1 VLRLKLEEWN
11 LKILRLLK
19 NEWKDGK
26 VIALDLETSVMD
38 PNNFLTD
45 ELILAV
51 SFAWR
56 SLGEPLEE
64 KGISVKTIILDAENE
79 ESEKELLIK
88 LNEELEELS
97 RSRSKP
103 HGVVGYP
110 LAVVGYNIR
119 QYDIPL
125 LVFKKEKYQKRYN
138 LSLWEIGKIVDVTE
152 LAAII
157 DLYHILKYI
166 LKYMRYKNLEEALSA
181 QEFKHLQLR
190 RTRHLVPTNREEKGK
205 EIYRLWKE
213 SKETLK
219 EYLEGEVY
227 DFLLIAEYLVFGG
240 GHRER

>member
-1 VLRLKLEEWN
+1 MKLEEWN
-11 LKILRLLK
+11 LNILRLLK
-19 NEWKDGK
+19 NEWNDGK
-26 VIALDLETSVMD
+26 VIALDLETSAMD

-56 SLGEPLEE
+56 ASGEPMEE
-64 KGISVKTIILDAENE
+64 KGISVKTKILDNESE
-79 ESEKELLIK
+79 ESEKELLIE
-88 LNEELEELS
+88 LNEEL
-97 RSRSKP
+97 KKFT
-103 HGVVGYP
+103 VVGYP

-138 LSLWEIGKIVDVTE
+138 LSLREIGKIVDVTE

-157 DLYHILKYI
+157 DLYHI

-181 QEFKHLQLR
+181 QEFKHLQLG

-213 SKETLK
+213 NKETLK
-219 EYLEGEVY
+219 EYLEGEVH

-240 GHRER
+240 GQHER

>member
-1 VLRLKLEEWN
+1 LKLEEWN
-11 LKILRLLK
+11 LNILRLLK

-26 VIALDLETSVMD
+26 VIALDMETSAMD

-56 SLGEPLEE
+56 SSGEPMEG
-64 KGISVKTIILDAENE
+64 KGISVKTIILDNESE

-88 LNEELEELS
+88 LNDELKKLT
-97 RSRSKP
+97 
-103 HGVVGYP
+103 
-110 LAVVGYNIR
+110 VVGYNIR

-138 LSLWEIGKIVDVTE
+138 LTLWKIVDVTE

-157 DLYHILKYI
+157 DLYHLLKD
-166 LKYMRYKNLEEALSA
+166 MGYKNLEEALSA
-181 QEFKHLQLR
+181 QEFEHLQLG

-213 SKETLK
+213 NKETLK
-219 EYLEGEVY
+219 EYLEGEVH

>member
-1 VLRLKLEEWN
+1 MWVLRLKLEEWN

-19 NEWKDGK
+19 NDWKDGK
-26 VIALDLETSVMD
+26 VIALDMETSAMD

-56 SLGEPLEE
+56 SSGEPMEE

-88 LNEELEELS
+88 LNEEL
-97 RSRSKP
+97 KKFT
-103 HGVVGYP
+103 VVGYP

-119 QYDIPL
+119 QYDMPL

-138 LSLWEIGKIVDVTE
+138 LSPQEIGKIIDVTE

-157 DLYHILKYI
+157 DLYHILKY
-166 LKYMRYKNLEEALSA
+166 MRYKNLEGVLSA
-181 QEFKHLQLR
+181 QEFKHLQIG

-213 SKETLK
+213 NKETLK
-219 EYLEGEVY
+219 EYLEGEVH

-240 GHRER
+240 WSP

>member
-1 VLRLKLEEWN
+1 LKLEEWN
-11 LKILRLLK
+11 LNILRLLK
-19 NEWKDGK
+19 NEWNDGK
-26 VIALDLETSVMD
+26 VIALDLETSAMD

-56 SLGEPLEE
+56 ASGEPMEE
-64 KGISVKTIILDAENE
+64 KGISVKTKILDNESE
-79 ESEKELLIK
+79 ESEKELLIE
-88 LNEELEELS
+88 LNEEL
-97 RSRSKP
+97 KKFT
-103 HGVVGYP
+103 VVGYP

-138 LSLWEIGKIVDVTE
+138 LSLREIGKIVDVTE

-157 DLYHILKYI
+157 DLYHI

-181 QEFKHLQLR
+181 QEFKHLQLG

-213 SKETLK
+213 NKETLK
-219 EYLEGEVY
+219 EYLEGEVH

-240 GHRER
+240 GQHER

>member
-1 VLRLKLEEWN
+1 MWVLRLKLEEWN
-11 LKILRLLK
+11 LNILRLLK

-26 VIALDLETSVMD
+26 VIALDMETSAKD
-38 PNNFLTD
+38 TNNFLTD

-56 SLGEPLEE
+56 SSGEPMEE
-64 KGISVKTIILDAENE
+64 KGISVKTKILDNESE
-79 ESEKELLIK
+79 ESEKELLIV

-138 LSLWEIGKIVDVTE
+138 LTLWKIVDVTE

-157 DLYHILKYI
+157 DLYHILKD
-166 LKYMRYKNLEEALSA
+166 MGYKNLEGVLSA
-181 QEFKHLQLR
+181 QEFKHLQIG

-213 SKETLK
+213 NKETLK
-219 EYLEGEVY
+219 EYLEGEVH

>member
-1 VLRLKLEEWN
+1 MWVLRLKLEEWN
-11 LKILRLLK
+11 LNILRLLK

-26 VIALDLETSVMD
+26 VIALDMETSAKD

-56 SLGEPLEE
+56 SSGEPMEE
-64 KGISVKTIILDAENE
+64 KGISVKTKILDNESE
-79 ESEKELLIK
+79 ESEKELLIV

-125 LVFKKEKYQKRYN
+125 LVFKKEKYQKCYN
-138 LSLWEIGKIVDVTE
+138 LTLWKIVDVTE

-157 DLYHILKYI
+157 DLYHL
-166 LKYMRYKNLEEALSA
+166 LKYMGYKNLEGVLSA
-181 QEFKHLQLR
+181 QEFKHLQIG

-213 SKETLK
+213 NKETLK
-219 EYLEGEVY
+219 KYLEGEVH

-240 GHRER
+240 GHRVR

>member
-1 VLRLKLEEWN
+1 MWVLRLKLEEWN
-11 LKILRLLK
+11 LNILRLLK
-19 NEWKDGK
+19 NEWNDGK
-26 VIALDLETSVMD
+26 VIALDLETSAMD

-56 SLGEPLEE
+56 ASGEPMEE

-157 DLYHILKYI
+157 DLYHILKY
-166 LKYMRYKNLEEALSA
+166 MRYKNLEGVLSA
-181 QEFKHLQLR
+181 QEFKHLQIG

-219 EYLEGEVY
+219 EYLEGEVH

>member
-1 VLRLKLEEWN
+1 VSRLKLEEWN

-56 SLGEPLEE
+56 SLGEPMEE

-88 LNEELEELS
+88 LNEELEEL
-97 RSRSKP
+97 RNKP
-103 HGVVGYP
+103 HGLVGYP

-138 LSLWEIGKIVDVTE
+138 LSLKKIGKIIDVTE
-152 LAAII
+152 LATII
-157 DLYHILKYI
+157 DLYHILKD
-166 LKYMRYKNLEEALSA
+166 MRYKNLEEALSA

-190 RTRHLVPTNREEKGK
+190 RTRHVVSTNREEKGK
-205 EIYRLWKE
+205 KIYELWKE
-213 SKETLK
+213 NKETLK
-219 EYLEGEVY
+219 EYLEGEVH
-227 DFLLIAEYLVFGG
+227 DFLLIAEYLVFGDG
-240 GHRER
+240 YYER

>member
-1 VLRLKLEEWN
+1 MWVLRLKLEEWN
-11 LKILRLLK
+11 FNILRLLK
-19 NEWKDGK
+19 NEWNDGK
-26 VIALDLETSVMD
+26 VIALDLETSAMD

-56 SLGEPLEE
+56 SSGKPKEG
-64 KGISVKTIILDAENE
+64 KGISVKTIILDNESE
-79 ESEKELLIK
+79 ESEKELLIE
-88 LNEELEELS
+88 LNEELKKLT
-97 RSRSKP
+97 
-103 HGVVGYP
+103 VVGYP

-138 LSLWEIGKIVDVTE
+138 LTLWKIVDVTE

-157 DLYHILKYI
+157 DLYHILKD
-166 LKYMRYKNLEEALSA
+166 MGYKNLEEALSA
-181 QEFKHLQLR
+181 QEFKHLQIG

-219 EYLEGEVY
+219 EYLEGEVH

>member
-1 VLRLKLEEWN
+1 MWVLRLKLEEWN
-11 LKILRLLK
+11 LNILRLLK

-26 VIALDLETSVMD
+26 VIALDMETSAKD

-56 SLGEPLEE
+56 SSGEPMEG
-64 KGISVKTIILDAENE
+64 KGISVKTKILDNESE
-79 ESEKELLIK
+79 ESEKELLIE
-88 LNEELEELS
+88 LNEELKKLT
-97 RSRSKP
+97 
-103 HGVVGYP
+103 VVGYP

-138 LSLWEIGKIVDVTE
+138 LSLREIGKIVDVTE

-157 DLYHILKYI
+157 DLYHILKY
-166 LKYMRYKNLEEALSA
+166 MGFKNLEETLSA
-181 QEFKHLQLR
+181 QEFKHLQLG

-213 SKETLK
+213 NKETLK
-219 EYLEGEVY
+219 EYLEGEVR

-240 GHRER
+240 WSS

>member
-1 VLRLKLEEWN
+1 MWVLRLKLEEWN
-11 LKILRLLK
+11 LNILRLLK

-26 VIALDLETSVMD
+26 VIALDMETSAKA

-56 SLGEPLEE
+56 SSGEPMEE
-64 KGISVKTIILDAENE
+64 KGISVKTKILDNESE
-79 ESEKELLIK
+79 ESEKELLIV

-125 LVFKKEKYQKRYN
+125 LVFKKEKYQKCYN
-138 LSLWEIGKIVDVTE
+138 LTLWKIVDVTE

-157 DLYHILKYI
+157 DLYHL
-166 LKYMRYKNLEEALSA
+166 LKYMGYKNLEGVLSA
-181 QEFKHLQLR
+181 QEFKHLQIG

-213 SKETLK
+213 NKETLK
-219 EYLEGEVY
+219 KYLEGEVH
-227 DFLLIAEYLVFGG
+227 DFLLIAEYLVYGG
-240 GHRER
+240 WSP

>member
-1 VLRLKLEEWN
+1 MWVLRLKLEEWN
-11 LKILRLLK
+11 LNILRLLK

-26 VIALDLETSVMD
+26 VIALDMETSAKD
-38 PNNFLTD
+38 TNNFLTD

-56 SLGEPLEE
+56 SSGEPMEE
-64 KGISVKTIILDAENE
+64 KGISVKTKILDNESE
-79 ESEKELLIK
+79 ESEKELLIV

-138 LSLWEIGKIVDVTE
+138 LTLWKIVDVTE

-157 DLYHILKYI
+157 DLYHILKD
-166 LKYMRYKNLEEALSA
+166 MGYKNLEGVLSA
-181 QEFKHLQLR
+181 QEFKHLQIG

-219 EYLEGEVY
+219 EYLEGEVH

>member
-1 VLRLKLEEWN
+1 MWVLRLKLEEWN
-11 LKILRLLK
+11 LNILRLLK

-26 VIALDLETSVMD
+26 VIALDMETSAMD

-56 SLGEPLEE
+56 SSGKPMEG
-64 KGISVKTIILDAENE
+64 KGISVKTIILDNESE
-79 ESEKELLIK
+79 ESEKELLIE
-88 LNEELEELS
+88 LNEELKKLT
-97 RSRSKP
+97 
-103 HGVVGYP
+103 VVGYP

-138 LSLWEIGKIVDVTE
+138 LTLWKIVDVTE

-157 DLYHILKYI
+157 DLYHILKD
-166 LKYMRYKNLEEALSA
+166 MGYKNLEEALSA
-181 QEFKHLQLR
+181 QEFKHLQIG

-205 EIYRLWKE
+205 EIYKLWKE

-219 EYLEGEVY
+219 EYLEGEVH

>member
-56 SLGEPLEE
+56 SLGEPMEE

-88 LNEELEELS
+88 LNEELEEL
-97 RSRSKP
+97 RNKP
-103 HGVVGYP
+103 HGLVGYP
-110 LAVVGYNIR
+110 LAVVIYNIR

-138 LSLWEIGKIVDVTE
+138 LSPEMIGKIIDVTE

-157 DLYHILKYI
+157 DLYHILKD
-166 LKYMRYKNLEEALSA
+166 MRYKNLE
-181 QEFKHLQLR
+181 
-190 RTRHLVPTNREEKGK
+190 
-205 EIYRLWKE
+205 
-213 SKETLK
+213 
-219 EYLEGEVY
+219 
-227 DFLLIAEYLVFGG
+227 
-240 GHRER
+240 

>member
-1 VLRLKLEEWN
+1 MWVLRLKLEEWN
-11 LKILRLLK
+11 LNILRLLK

-26 VIALDLETSVMD
+26 VIALDMETSAKD
-38 PNNFLTD
+38 TNNFLTD

-56 SLGEPLEE
+56 SSGEPMEE
-64 KGISVKTIILDAENE
+64 KGISVKTKILDNESE
-79 ESEKELLIK
+79 ESEKELLIV

-138 LSLWEIGKIVDVTE
+138 LTLWKIVDVTE

-157 DLYHILKYI
+157 DLYHILKD
-166 LKYMRYKNLEEALSA
+166 MGYKNLEGVLSA
-181 QEFKHLQLR
+181 QEFKHLQIG

-219 EYLEGEVY
+219 EYLEGEVH

-240 GHRER
+240 GYHER

>member
-1 VLRLKLEEWN
+1 MWVLRLKLEEWN
-11 LKILRLLK
+11 LNILRLLK

-26 VIALDLETSVMD
+26 VIALDMETSAMD

-56 SLGEPLEE
+56 SSGKPMEG
-64 KGISVKTIILDAENE
+64 KGISVKTIILDNESE
-79 ESEKELLIK
+79 ESEKELLIE
-88 LNEELEELS
+88 LNEELKKLT
-97 RSRSKP
+97 
-103 HGVVGYP
+103 VVGYP

-138 LSLWEIGKIVDVTE
+138 LTLWKIVDVTE

-157 DLYHILKYI
+157 DLYHILKD
-166 LKYMRYKNLEEALSA
+166 MGYKNLEEALSA
-181 QEFKHLQLR
+181 QEFKHLQIG

-219 EYLEGEVY
+219 EYLEGEVH